1 MDKSNDNVQLEN
13 KGTISEMRNKKPKK
27 RNKVLKI
34 MGISLLTLA
43 LIFSGMFLYVRS
55 HPGIIIGFIQDALYK
70 GNPIN
75 SFEPFNPPG
84 KIVKSNGILYVNDIK
99 YADEY
104 PNSYVDISY
113 PNTDTTIKRP
123 TIVFFHGGGYFGGD
137 KAMGDPMAVN
147 DDANMLFNKLVENGY
162 NLVNVNYALVPDYK
176 FPVPV
181 IQMNQAINFL
191 VDNSEK
197 YNLDMENVVV
207 MGSSAGAILASQ
219 YGAIISNK
227 DYADSFNI
235 HPLLTTKEV
244 KALVIDDAP
253 IKTDELNFATRVIIG
268 NYLGIGTNEFKS
280 SKVADQYNAILH
292 VTGDYPPSFINAA
305 NGDGFPKDMK
315 ALSDKLTS
323 YQIDNDYFYL
333 DKAHGKIA
341 HGYLAN
347 IRTDKNAQEGF
358 GRLVKFIDKYTKGS
372 SAE

>member
-1 MDKSNDNVQLEN
+1 MDKSNNNVQLEN
-13 KGTISEMRNKKPKK
+13 KGTISEMSNKKPKK

-34 MGISLLTLA
+34 MGITLLTLA
-43 LIFSGMFLYVRS
+43 LICSGLFLYVRS

-70 GNPIN
+70 ENPIN

-84 KIVKSNGILYVNDIK
+84 RIVKSNGILYVNDIK
-99 YADEY
+99 YAEEY
-104 PNSYVDISY
+104 PNSYLDISY

-123 TIVFFHGGGYFGGD
+123 TIVFFHGGGYFAGD

-147 DDANMLFNKLVENGY
+147 DDANMLFDKLVENGY

-191 VDNSEK
+191 VNNSEK

-207 MGSSAGAILASQ
+207 MGSSAGAILTSQ

-227 DYADSFNI
+227 EYANSLDI
-235 HPLLTTKEV
+235 APLLTTNEV

-253 IKTDELNFATRVIIG
+253 LATDKFNFKTSVLIK
-268 NYLGIGTNEFKS
+268 NYLGTNNLKDSEAAK
-280 SKVADQYNAILH
+280 QYNTLLH
-292 VTGDYPPSFINAA
+292 LNDDYPPSFMTAGNI
-305 NGDGFPKDMK
+305 GGFPEDMK
-315 ALSDKLTS
+315 TLSDELTS

-333 DKAHGKIA
+333 DKTHGEIA
-341 HGYLAN
+341 HGYLTN
-347 IRTDKNAQEGF
+347 IKTDKNAQEAF
-358 GRLVKFIDKYTKGS
+358 KRLVQFIDKYTKGS